1 MAKIAYPRVTMALSI
16 NKQRFVAAL
25 LAQRTYNQTAAYE
38 SVFSARGQNA
48 STGASGLMQDPEV
61 RAAVE
66 AGQTA
71 RLKKLEL
78 TAEDVLR
85 DVALGVTSDGSELSD
100 HVLDCCRHCYGHLHR
115 YQFTP
120 AEYERDLA
128 AYLETKR
135 GMDDP
140 LGLKFNM
147 KGGIGFDPRKPPV
160 DDCTECHGRGVPAI
174 LFKDTRYLSEAGR
187 RQYSGVKMTK
197 HGPEVLVRSRDKAL
211 EIAAKHTGVAKENIK
226 LETVRDLTEQQLD
239 DKIAEAEARL
249 KGKAP

>member
-1 MAKIAYPRVTMALSI
+1 MALSI

-38 SVFSARGQNA
+38 TVFEARGA
-48 STGASGLMQDPEV
+48 SASASASELMRDPEV

-66 AGQTA
+66 AGQAA

-100 HVLDCCRHCYGHLHR
+100 HVLDCCRHCHGHMHR

-120 AEYERDLA
+120 AEYERALS
-128 AYLETKR
+128 AYLAVDAERK
-135 GMDDP
+135 GGAQDP
-140 LGLKFNM
+140 LGLQFDM
-147 KGGIGFDPRKPPV
+147 RGGVGFDPRKPPV
-160 DDCTECHGRGVPAI
+160 DDCPECFGRGVPAI
-174 LFKDTRYLSEAGR
+174 LFKDTRYLTEAGR

-197 HGPEVLVRSRDKAL
+197 HGPEVQVRSRDKAL

-226 LETVRDLTEQQLD
+226 LETVRDLTDEQLAA
-239 DKIAEAEARL
+239 KTAAAEARL
-249 KGKAP
+249 KGRQTP

>member
-1 MAKIAYPRVTMALSI
+1 MALSI

-38 SVFSARGQNA
+38 TVFEARGA
-48 STGASGLMQDPEV
+48 SASAGASGLMADPEV
-61 RAAVE
+61 KAAVM
-66 AGQTA
+66 AGQA
-71 RLKKLEL
+71 ERLRKLEL

-100 HVLDCCRHCYGHLHR
+100 HVLDCCRHCHGHLHR

-120 AEYERDLA
+120 AEYERALNAYLA
-128 AYLETKR
+128 ADRAQK
-135 GMDDP
+135 GGAQDP
-140 LGLKFNM
+140 LGLQFDM
-147 KGGIGFDPRKPPV
+147 RGGIGFDPRKPPV
-160 DDCTECHGRGVPAI
+160 DDCPECFGRGVPAI
-174 LFKDTRYLSEAGR
+174 LFKDTRYLTEAGR

-226 LETVRDLTEQQLD
+226 LETVRDLTDAQL
-239 DKIAEAEARL
+239 AEKTAAAEARL
-249 KGKAP
+249 KKAQTP

>member
-1 MAKIAYPRVTMALSI
+1 MALSI

-38 SVFSARGQNA
+38 TVFEARGA
-48 STGASGLMQDPEV
+48 SASAGASGLMADPEV
-61 RAAVE
+61 KAAVL
-66 AGQTA
+66 AGQA
-71 RLKKLEL
+71 ERLKKLEL

-100 HVLDCCRHCYGHLHR
+100 HVLDCCRHCHGHLHR

-120 AEYERDLA
+120 AEYERELSE
-128 AYLETKR
+128 YLSVKGEK
-135 GMDDP
+135 DP

-147 KGGIGFDPRKPPV
+147 RGGVGFDPRKPPV
-160 DDCTECHGRGVPAI
+160 DDCPECFGRGVPAI

-197 HGPEVLVRSRDKAL
+197 HGPEVLVRSRDKAMD
-211 EIAAKHTGVAKENIK
+211 IAAKHTGVAKENIK
-226 LETVRDLTEQQLD
+226 LETVRDLTDEQLAA
-239 DKIAEAEARL
+239 KTAALEAKL
-249 KGKAP
+249 GKKKP

>member
-1 MAKIAYPRVTMALSI
+1 MALTPQ
-16 NKQRFVAAL
+16 KQRFVAAL
-25 LAQRTYNQTAAYE
+25 LAQRIYNQTAAYE
-38 SVFSARGQNA
+38 AVYLARGSNA
-48 STGASGLMQDPEV
+48 SAAASNLVKEPEV
-61 RAAVE
+61 KALID
-66 AGQTA
+66 AGMAQQ
-71 RLKKLEL
+71 LKKLEL

-115 YQFTP
+115 YQSTP
-120 AEYERDLA
+120 AEYERNLA
-128 AYLETKR
+128 AYLERDAERKGGPR
-135 GMDDP
+135 DP
-140 LGLKFNM
+140 LGLKFDM
-147 KGGIGFDPRKPPV
+147 RGGVGFDPRKPPV
-160 DDCTECHGRGVPAI
+160 DDCPECYGRGVPAI

-226 LETVRDLTEQQLD
+226 LETVRDLTEQQLN

-249 KGKAP
+249 KGKPA

>member
-1 MAKIAYPRVTMALSI
+1 MALSI

-38 SVFSARGQNA
+38 TVFEARGA
-48 STGASGLMQDPEV
+48 SASASASELMRDPEV

-66 AGQTA
+66 AGQAA

-100 HVLDCCRHCYGHLHR
+100 HVLDCCRHCHGHLHH

-120 AEYERDLA
+120 SEYERALNAYLA
-128 AYLETKR
+128 ADRERKGGPR
-135 GMDDP
+135 DP
-140 LGLKFNM
+140 LGLDFDM
-147 KGGIGFDPRKPPV
+147 RGGIGFDPRKPPI
-160 DDCTECHGRGVPAI
+160 DDCPECFGRGVPAI
-174 LFKDTRYLSEAGR
+174 LFKDTRYLTEAGR

-226 LETVRDLTEQQLD
+226 LETVRDLTEQQLN

-249 KGKAP
+249 KGKPA

>member
-1 MAKIAYPRVTMALSI
+1 MALTLQ
-16 NKQRFVAAL
+16 KQRFVAAL

-38 SVFSARGQNA
+38 SVYNARGKSA
-48 STGASGLMQDPEV
+48 STGASMLMNEPEV
-61 RAAVE
+61 AAAVA
-66 AGQTA
+66 AGQA
-71 RLKKLEL
+71 ERLRKMEL

-100 HVLDCCRHCYGHLHR
+100 HVLDCCRHCYGHLGR
-115 YQFTP
+115 YQSTP

-128 AYLETKR
+128 TYLEKK
-135 GMDDP
+135 GDKDP
-140 LGLKFNM
+140 MGLKFDM
-147 KGGIGFDPRKPPV
+147 RGGVGFDPRKPPV
-160 DDCTECHGRGVPAI
+160 DDCPECFGRGVPSI
-174 LFKDTRYLSEAGR
+174 LFKDTRYLTEAGR

-226 LETVRDLTEQQLD
+226 LETVRDLTEQQLN

-249 KGKAP
+249 KGKADAKT

>member
-1 MAKIAYPRVTMALSI
+1 MALSI

-38 SVFSARGQNA
+38 AVFAARGSSA
-48 STGASGLMQDPEV
+48 STAASMLMNEPEV
-61 RAAVE
+61 KAAVE
-66 AGQTA
+66 AGLTA

-120 AEYERDLA
+120 AEYERALK
-128 AYLETKR
+128 AYLAHDAERK
-135 GMDDP
+135 GGPKDP
-140 LGLKFNM
+140 LGLQFDM
-147 KGGIGFDPRKPPV
+147 RGGVGFDPRKTPV
-160 DDCTECHGRGVPAI
+160 DDCPECFGRGVPSI

-226 LETVRDLTEQQLD
+226 LETVRDLTDEQLAA
-239 DKIAEAEARL
+239 KTAELEARL
-249 KGKAP
+249 KGKTP